1 MTRSWGSALTLL
13 VVAACC
19 ASADELELASGEVLQ
34 GRLLA
39 SGPSRVLVEAE
50 RGGARF
56 LARSEISAYRVQGQ
70 PKTLPEQ
77 ALDPTALIKVVRGA
91 VRARRQGQ
99 ELEVSLHGPA
109 AILREGDELRTGP
122 FGKVGFYLPTGGE
135 GRAWGDAVV
144 RFSGG
149 VPALMAGQLQVT
161 HLEGRVLASFPGGR
175 VEVVRGTLEAT
186 LLRSQTR
193 LQCLKGRAQIRGT
206 QGYVL
211 DLPRN
216 HTATVSAESREAPAS
231 VSASNTNAW
240 GLRLELNKR
249 QVTIRR
255 GERVILLAPVVA
267 RREPERP
274 AQPAP
279 KPRPEVT
286 PEPLPPVVAKNEP
299 VGTVVGASSAFA
311 LSRRALPARRI
322 EPAEGEGLELRTG
335 DRLDT
340 EAGTLS
346 LMFGAAR
353 VELAKESR
361 GEVASGG
368 VPFRLLAG
376 QVLVQSE
383 RETSLAFPEGEV
395 GLLSGSAVVR
405 QSGGATR
412 LGVARGT
419 AGARIGERVRAEL
432 LAPSELLIQRG
443 TNGLELRA
451 PATGSTIPLVL
462 GGLEVRLRAGEALRF
477 SHAGGM
483 EQVTLRP
490 GAKQTRVELLGVR
503 AKVRPGPNESRV
515 LQLLHDGREI
525 VLGPGTY
532 RFVRRGQ
539 EVLTYLPGQAP
550 ERAELPPSDLAKGQ
564 PAPTQPAP
572 TQPDPQGPTRK
583 PVVVP
588 APSGPVVSVP
598 ARQRTL
604 TGHRQLL
611 ANGATV
617 VLRNWGKLVV
627 KRAWR
632 RDVDKAHMIAIEGAR
647 GELQLEPKSVIHL
660 ERLAGVAKVATPD
673 GRFVLHH
680 PGGSAFTTL
689 VRANGAL
696 AIQVAE
702 GDRSVEVEGGVEF
715 DMSLRPDHYVLTY
728 VFGQAVYL
736 EPNQQM
742 RVSRRDGLR
751 MRYARNRS
759 SKRSAGGKK

>member
-1 MTRSWGSALTLL
+1 MTRSWGSALALL
-13 VVAACC
+13 VTVTCC

-39 SGPSRVLVEAE
+39 SGPSRVLIEAE

-77 ALDPTALIKVVRGA
+77 ALDPTALVKVVRGA
-91 VRARRQGQ
+91 VRARREGQ

-109 AILREGDELRTGP
+109 SVLREGDELRTGP

-144 RFSGG
+144 SFTGG
-149 VPALMAGQLQVT
+149 VPALRAGQLQVT

-175 VEVVRGTLEAT
+175 VDVVRGTLEAT

-193 LQCLKGRAQIRGT
+193 LQCLKGRAQVRGT
-206 QGYVL
+206 QGYLL

-216 HTATVSAESREAPAS
+216 HSATVSAESREAPAS

-240 GLRLELNKR
+240 GLRLELGGR

-267 RREPERP
+267 RREPEP
-274 AQPAP
+274 KEPAP
-279 KPRPEVT
+279 QARPEPT
-286 PEPLPPVVAKNEP
+286 PEPAPPVVAKNEAI
-299 VGTVVGASSAFA
+299 GTVVGASSAFA

-322 EPAEGEGLELRTG
+322 EPAEGEGLELRGG

-340 EAGTLS
+340 AAGTLS

-361 GEVASGG
+361 GEVVSGG

-376 QVLVQSE
+376 EVVVQSE
-383 RETSLAFPEGEV
+383 RETSMAFPEGEI

-405 QSGGATR
+405 QSGGSTR
-412 LGVARGT
+412 LGVTRGT

-432 LAPSELLIQRG
+432 LAPSELSVQRG
-443 TNGLELRA
+443 TSGLELRA

-490 GAKQTRVELLGVR
+490 GEKQTRIELLGVR
-503 AKVRPGPNESRV
+503 AKIRPGPNESRV

-550 ERAELPPSDLAKGQ
+550 ERAALPPADLAKG
-564 PAPTQPAP
+564 TQPAEAAP
-572 TQPDPQGPTRK
+572 ASPEPQRA

-588 APSGPVVSVP
+588 APSGPVVQVP
-598 ARQRTL
+598 ARQKTL

-611 ANGATV
+611 ANGAVV
-617 VLRNWGKLVV
+617 VLRNWGPLQV

-632 RDVDKAHMIAIEGAR
+632 RDLDKAHMIAIEGPR

-680 PGGSAFTTL
+680 PGASAFTTL

-702 GDRSVEVEGGVEF
+702 GDRVVEVEAGVEF

-736 EPNQQM
+736 EPQQQM

-751 MRYARNRS
+751 MRYARNRAAR
-759 SKRSAGGKK
+759 RSAGGQK

>member
-1 MTRSWGSALTLL
+1 MTRSWGSALALL

-19 ASADELELASGEVLQ
+19 ANADELELASGEVLE

-39 SGPSRVLVEAE
+39 SGPSRVLVDAE

-56 LARSEISAYRVQGQ
+56 LARSEISAYRVEGQ

-149 VPALMAGQLQVT
+149 VPALLAGQLQVM

-186 LLRSQTR
+186 LLQSQTR

-206 QGYVL
+206 QGYLL

-216 HTATVSAESREAPAS
+216 HTATVTAESREAPAS

-274 AQPAP
+274 VEPTP
-279 KPRPEVT
+279 TPRPEAT
-286 PEPLPPVVAKNEP
+286 PEPLPPVVARNEAI
-299 VGTVVGASSAFA
+299 GTVVGASSAFA

-322 EPAEGEGLELRTG
+322 EPAEGEGLELRAG

-340 EAGTLS
+340 EAGSLS

-361 GEVASGG
+361 GEVVSGG

-383 RETSLAFPEGEV
+383 RETSMAFPEGEV
-395 GLLSGSAVVR
+395 GLLSGSAVVH

-412 LGVARGT
+412 LGVTRGT

-443 TNGLELRA
+443 TSGLELRA

-483 EQVTLRP
+483 EQVTLSP
-490 GAKQTRVELLGVR
+490 GEAQTRIELLGVR
-503 AKVRPGPNESRV
+503 AKIRPGANESRI

-539 EVLTYLPGQAP
+539 EVLTYLPGQTP
-550 ERAELPPSDLAKGQ
+550 ERAALPPGDLAQGTQTPTQ

-572 TQPDPQGPTRK
+572 AQPTPAQPTPAPAGPLVRVPTR
-583 PVVVP
+583 
-588 APSGPVVSVP
+588 
-598 ARQRTL
+598 QRSL

-617 VLRNWGKLVV
+617 VLRNWGPLQV

-632 RDVDKAHMIAIEGAR
+632 RDVDKAHMIAVEGPR

-680 PGGSAFTTL
+680 PGGSSFTTL
-689 VRANGAL
+689 VRTNGAL

-702 GDRSVEVEGGVEF
+702 GERSVEVEAGVEF

-736 EPNQQM
+736 EPQQQM

-759 SKRSAGGKK
+759 AKRSAGGKK

>member
-1 MTRSWGSALTLL
+1 MTRSWRSALALL
-13 VVAACC
+13 VAIACC
-19 ASADELELASGEVLQ
+19 ATADELELASGEVLQ

-39 SGPSRVLVEAE
+39 SGPSRVLVDAE

-56 LARSEISAYRVQGQ
+56 LARSEISAYRVEGR
-70 PKTLPEQ
+70 PRTLPEQ

-122 FGKVGFYLPTGGE
+122 FGKVGFHLPTGGQ

-144 RFSGG
+144 KFSGG
-149 VPALMAGQLQVT
+149 VPSLLAGQLQVT

-175 VEVVRGTLEAT
+175 VEIVRGTLEAT

-193 LQCLKGRAQIRGT
+193 LQCLKGRAQVRGA
-206 QGYVL
+206 QGYLL

-216 HTATVSAESREAPAS
+216 HTATVTAESREAPAS

-240 GLRLELNKR
+240 ALRLELNQR

-267 RREPERP
+267 RREAPPPVQPQPKVKDRPEE
-274 AQPAP
+274 AP
-279 KPRPEVT
+279 EPRPRPEQ
-286 PEPLPPVVAKNEP
+286 LAL
-299 VGTVVGASSAFA
+299 GTVVGASSAFA

-340 EAGTLS
+340 AAGTLS

-361 GEVASGG
+361 GEVVSGG

-376 QVLVQSE
+376 QVVVQSE

-412 LGVARGT
+412 LGVTRGT

-443 TNGLELRA
+443 TSGLELRA

-490 GAKQTRVELLGVR
+490 GAKQTRIELLGVR
-503 AKVRPGPNESRV
+503 AKIRPGPNESRV

-550 ERAELPPSDLAKGQ
+550 KRVELPPSELAKGTQ
-564 PAPTQPAP
+564 PAPAGP
-572 TQPDPQGPTRK
+572 TQPDPKRPARP

-588 APSGPVVSVP
+588 RPSGPVVSVP
-598 ARQRTL
+598 ARQKTL

-632 RDVDKAHMIAIEGAR
+632 RDVDKAHMIAIEGPR

-680 PGGSAFTTL
+680 PGGSPFTTL

-702 GDRSVEVEGGVEF
+702 GERSVEVEAGVEF

-728 VFGQAVYL
+728 VFGQVVYL

-759 SKRSAGGKK
+759 AKRSAGGKK